1 MDTNGDTSMIA
12 KGKSSVSLDDIL
24 SKVTEADILS
34 HYLGVTEVPCIINS
48 PLRQDRRPSFGL
60 YSTDGRRIF
69 YTDLSTRDRG
79 GLLDLLGHMWNCGYK
94 EVLTRI
100 NEDISKFCGGAS
112 IHSYTPCAVRSTNS
126 YNKDTDLQCKVR
138 DWRSYDIEYWASYGI
153 TLEWLKYAEVYPISH
168 KIVIKDG
175 HRYVFGADK
184 YAYAYVEHK
193 EGKVTLK
200 IYQPFNKAGY
210 KWSNKHDNSV
220 VSLWT
225 KVPEYGEQICICS
238 SLKDALCLWANTG
251 IPSLA
256 IQGEGYRMSDTAISE
271 LKRRYKQVFICL
283 DNDEPGLKDAQKLAE
298 ETGFTNVVLPPFN
311 EGKDISDLYKAKGKD
326 EFLRIIKPLFNSSRQ
341 EDNDWNDLPFCID

>member
-1 MDTNGDTSMIA
+1 MAIS

-34 HYLGVTEVPCIINS
+34 CYLGVTEVPTIINS

-60 YSTDGRRIF
+60 YSSDGVRIF
-69 YTDLSTRDRG
+69 YTDLATKDSG
-79 GLLDLLGHMWNCGYK
+79 GLFDLLGKMWNCSFK
-94 EVLTRI
+94 EVLTRV
-100 NEDISKFCGGAS
+100 NEDISKFCGGAN

-200 IYQPFNKAGY
+200 IYQPKNTKGY
-210 KWSNKHDNSV
+210 KWSNKHDKSV
-220 VSLWT
+220 ISLWT
-225 KVPEYGEQICICS
+225 KIPEYGDKVCICS
-238 SLKDALCLWANTG
+238 SLKDALCLWSNLG
-251 IPSLA
+251 IPALS
-256 IQGEGYRMSDTAISE
+256 IQGEGYNMSNTAVNE
-271 LKRRYKQVFICL
+271 LKRRYKEIYILL
-283 DNDEPGLKDAQKLAE
+283 DNDEAGLKDGLSLSE
-298 ETGFTNVVLPPFN
+298 STGFINLVLPKFK
-311 EGKDISDLYKAKGKD
+311 EGKDISDAYKVLGK
-326 EFLRIIKPLFNSSRQ
+326 ERWLKLIKPLFFPSES
-341 EDNDWNDLPFCID
+341 EDDLPFYC

>member
-1 MDTNGDTSMIA
+1 MAIS

-34 HYLGVTEVPCIINS
+34 YYLGVTEVPCIINS

-60 YSTDGRRIF
+60 YSSDGVRIF
-69 YTDLSTRDRG
+69 YTDLATKDSG
-79 GLLDLLGHMWNCGYK
+79 GLFDLLGKMWNCSFK
-94 EVLTRI
+94 EVLTRV
-100 NEDISKFCGGAS
+100 NEDISKFCGGAN

-200 IYQPFNKAGY
+200 IYQPKNTKGY
-210 KWSNKHDNSV
+210 KWSNKHDKSV
-220 VSLWT
+220 ISLWT
-225 KVPEYGEQICICS
+225 KIPEYGDKVCICS
-238 SLKDALCLWANTG
+238 SLKDALCLWSNLG
-251 IPSLA
+251 IPALS
-256 IQGEGYRMSDTAISE
+256 IQGEGYNMSNTAVNE
-271 LKRRYKQVFICL
+271 LKRRYKEIYILL
-283 DNDEPGLKDAQKLAE
+283 DNDEAGLKDGLSLSE
-298 ETGFTNVVLPPFN
+298 STGFINLVLPKF
-311 EGKDISDLYKAKGKD
+311 EGGKDISDAYKVLGK
-326 EFLRIIKPLFNSSRQ
+326 ERWLKLIKPLFFPSES
-341 EDNDWNDLPFCID
+341 EDDLPFYC